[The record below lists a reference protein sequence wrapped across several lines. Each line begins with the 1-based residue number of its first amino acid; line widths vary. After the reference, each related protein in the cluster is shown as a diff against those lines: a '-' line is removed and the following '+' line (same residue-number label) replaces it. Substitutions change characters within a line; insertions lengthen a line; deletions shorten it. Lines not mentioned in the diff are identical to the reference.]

1 MRADDI
7 LLDSIALLDQRR
19 LMTRLYLRD
28 RRTYIIQE
36 QSWIDPWQIKISFS
50 R

>member
-7 LLDSIALLDQRR
+7 LLDSIALLDHR